1 MEFMRDKREGSAKR
15 ERGAT
20 MVEYALLVALLC
32 LVAIG
37 GVRAVGAS
45 VKTALDQGA
54 QPLLGSAGILPQSS
68 GGGAVPQPM

>member
-1 MEFMRDKREGSAKR
+1 MQFMRDKREGSAKR

-37 GVRAVGAS
+37 GVRAVGARVNS
-45 VKTALDQGA
+45 ALNQGA
-54 QPLLGSAGILPQSS
+54 QPLLGS
-68 GGGAVPQPM
+68 GGFVPQTSSW